1 MTEPHEPTRK
11 LRGNCHCTAVVYVVY
26 FPEPRKATQC
36 GCDLCV
42 KKANLWLSASR
53 SEVTFVKGDESSLT
67 SYTIGAEDTTYKFCG
82 VCATS
87 VMAISSSDTQIAFNA
102 RTFQALDVKDLKL
115 EEVDYVGHS
124 SSQQRSILKT
134 AETSPPL
141 NSPNI
146 YTGGCHCGALTLRLR
161 STPLDR
167 TYEGLVLE
175 CNCRV
180 CEMNGYVWVYPNDEN
195 VDLIGDEKDIG
206 RYKFSHNILWNHFAK
221 LVESSS
227 QTTTTSCRRKSMM
240 TCLKMQSFGMKSPRG
255 GRQLML
261 EFWKTSTLNSF
272 TRCLSS
278 LMGRTSIRPHILIR
292 DID

>member
-1 MTEPHEPTRK
+1 MTEPHEPARK

-26 FPEPRKATQC
+26 FPKPGKATQC

-53 SEVTFVKGDESSLT
+53 SEVTFVKGDERSLT

-82 VCATS
+82 ICATS
-87 VMAISSSDTQIAFNA
+87 VMATSSSDTQIAFNA
-102 RTFQALDVKDLKL
+102 RTFQALDVKNLKL
-115 EEVDYVGHS
+115 KQVDYVGHS

-141 NSPNI
+141 DSPNI

-167 TYEGLVLE
+167 AYEGLVLE

-180 CEMNGYVWVYPNDEN
+180 CEMNGYVWVYPNDED
-195 VDLIGDEKDIG
+195 VDLVGDEKDIG
-206 RYKFSHNILWNHFAK
+206 RYKFSHNILWKSFCKTCGVFLTNNHNILSKEEHDDLPENAK
-221 LVESSS
+221 FWHE
-227 QTTTTSCRRKSMM
+227 KS
-240 TCLKMQSFGMKSPRG
+240 KG
-255 GRQLML
+255 GTPVNARVL
-261 EFWKTSTLNSF
+261 E
-272 TRCLSS
+272 
-278 LMGRTSIRPHILIR
+278 
-292 DID
+292 DIDLELLHQMSVKFDGKNIHQPPYSHP